1 MIFVAVGTQK
11 FQMDRLLI
19 EVDNLI
25 SAGTI
30 DADVYAQSGNST
42 YKPTGY
48 SYVPFM
54 TKEEFDEKIDECE
67 LLITHGG
74 VGTIVSGLKHNK
86 AIIVVPRLKK
96 HKEHVDDHQLQIADS
111 FAKLGYILK
120 CEEMKNLAATIEKAK
135 SYKFNAYK
143 SEQGKM
149 LKYLDEYIAQSSC

>member
-11 FQMDRLLI
+11 FQMNRLLM

-25 SAGTI
+25 SAGKI
-30 DADVYAQSGNST
+30 DVNVYAQSGNST

-48 SYVPFM
+48 SYAPFL
-54 TKEEFDEKIDECE
+54 TKDEFDEKIDECE

-74 VGTIVSGLKHNK
+74 VGTIVSGLKRNK

-96 HKEHVDDHQLQIADS
+96 YKEHVDDHQLQIADS

-120 CEEMKNLAATIEKAK
+120 CEEMEDLAVMIEKAN
-135 SYKFNAYK
+135 SYQFSAYK
-143 SEQGKM
+143 SERSKM
-149 LKYLDEYIAQSSC
+149 LEYLDGYIANTD

>member
-1 MIFVAVGTQK
+1 MIFVAAGTQK
-11 FQMDRLLI
+11 FQMNRLLI
-19 EVDNLI
+19 EVDNLVG
-25 SAGTI
+25 AGII

-48 SYVPFM
+48 NYAPFL
-54 TKEEFDEKIDECE
+54 TKQKFDEKIDECE

-96 HKEHVDDHQLQIADS
+96 YKEHVDDHQLQIADS

-120 CEEMKNLAATIEKAK
+120 CEEMENLPAAIEKAK
-135 SYKFNAYK
+135 SYKFGTYK
-143 SEQGKM
+143 SDRGKM
-149 LKYLDEYIAQSSC
+149 LKYLDRYIANTD

>member
-11 FQMDRLLI
+11 FQMNRLLI

-30 DADVYAQSGNST
+30 DEAVYAQSGNST

-48 SYVPFM
+48 SYVPFL

-96 HKEHVDDHQLQIADS
+96 YKEHVDDHQLQIADS

-120 CEEMKNLAATIEKAK
+120 CEEMEDLTVMIEKAK
-135 SYKFNAYK
+135 SFHFNEYK
-143 SEQGKM
+143 SERGKM
-149 LKYLDEYIAQSSC
+149 LQYLDEYITNTN